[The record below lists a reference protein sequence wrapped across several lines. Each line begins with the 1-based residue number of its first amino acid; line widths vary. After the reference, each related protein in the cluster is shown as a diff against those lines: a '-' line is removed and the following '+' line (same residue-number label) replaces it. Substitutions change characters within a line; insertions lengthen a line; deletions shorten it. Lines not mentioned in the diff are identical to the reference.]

1 MGAFLVMGGLGL
13 ALGLFLA
20 FSADFLYVEMDMRYD
35 TIMELLPQVNC
46 GACGFPGCAGFTNG
60 ILEGKVNTLGLCK
73 PGSKGEGLVDLR
85 EYLKNTP
92 GPDGVAID
100 LPVK

>member
-46 GACGFPGCAGFTNG
+46 GACGFPGCSGFTNG

>member
-46 GACGFPGCAGFTNG
+46 GACGFPGCAGFTDG
-60 ILEGKVNTLGLCK
+60 ILTGKVNTLGLCK
-73 PGSKGEGLVDLR
+73 PGSRGEGLVDLR

-92 GPDGVAID
+92 GPDGVSID

>member
-1 MGAFLVMGGLGL
+1 MGAFVVMGGLGL

-46 GACGFPGCAGFTNG
+46 GACGFPGCAGFTDG
-60 ILEGKVNTLGLCK
+60 ILTGKVNTLGLCK
-73 PGSKGEGLVDLR
+73 PGSRGEGLVDLR

-92 GPDGVAID
+92 GPDGASID

>member
-46 GACGFPGCAGFTNG
+46 GACGFPGCAGFTDG
-60 ILEGKVNTLGLCK
+60 ILTGKVSTLGLCK
-73 PGSKGEGLVDLR
+73 PGSRGEGLVDLR

-92 GPDGVAID
+92 GPDGVVID

>member
-1 MGAFLVMGGLGL
+1 MASFAVMGGLGL
-13 ALGLFLA
+13 LLGLLLA
-20 FSADFLYVEMDMRYD
+20 FASDLLYVEMDTRYD

-92 GPDGVAID
+92 GPDGNVID